1 MFNSIT
7 APGLFIIYA
16 ENINEDEFQKR
27 VYDNE
32 IIKRQPNVPVIKVA
46 DTFGKDIITGLQ
58 WLVTSDIDVQESA
71 G

>member
-46 DTFGKDIITGLQ
+46 DTFGEDIITGLQ